1 MPIKLPFGSRGRELP
16 KDLWTKCPGCEEL
29 LYNKRLAGDLWVCS
43 RCGHHFRVRAQA
55 RLALLV
61 DADSFRERDAGLE
74 SVDPLEFVDTKPYP
88 ERLAAAQAA
97 TGLRDAAVWG
107 TATIGGIRIAICVMD
122 FGFMGGSMGSVVGEK
137 VTRAAEAA
145 LAERI
150 PLLTVAASGGA
161 RMQEGTLAL
170 MQLAKTCAALER
182 LAQAGIPYL
191 SLMTDPTTGGVYAS
205 FAALGDVNLAEPG
218 ALIGFA
224 GARVAAGTI
233 AEELPPGFQR
243 AEFLLEHGFV
253 DRIVPR
259 VRLRDELVLLL
270 RLLRPLDP
278 ARLEHMGNGTARV
291 PMLVAMADGANALAT
306 AIVGSQGG
314 NGAAKAA
321 AAAAAKAAAQPDVRT
336 TRAPLPQRQSED
348 EVWERVLLARDPARP
363 HTRELAQAIGT
374 DFVELHG
381 DRHFRDDPAVVGGLF
396 RVGGRAAVIVGHQKG
411 SDTTENIRRN
421 FGMPHPEGYRKAQRL
436 FALAERFGLPV
447 VTTIDTPGAFPG
459 PASEERGVAEAIARS
474 IMQMSALRTP
484 VVAVLTGEGGSG
496 GALAIAV
503 GDTVLALENAI
514 YSVISPEG
522 CASILWRSPDR
533 ARAAAAAMRITAPEQ
548 ILLGIVDEVVP
559 EPAGGAQR
567 DPTVTSRRLRE
578 AITAQLE
585 RLTAVPLDEL
595 LAARYRRYRELGTYR
610 TVEGVAGVHVPE
622 RPSLAGRLRQLL
634 DAGVGR
640 IAAPSEAVTGARSG
654 GAMADEAAYDAPLRE
669 DV

>member
-1 MPIKLPFGSRGRELP
+1 
-16 KDLWTKCPGCEEL
+16 
-29 LYNKRLAGDLWVCS
+29 
-43 RCGHHFRVRAQA
+43 
-55 RLALLV
+55 
-61 DADSFRERDAGLE
+61 
-74 SVDPLEFVDTKPYP
+74 
-88 ERLAAAQAA
+88 
-97 TGLRDAAVWG
+97 
-107 TATIGGIRIAICVMD
+107 
-122 FGFMGGSMGSVVGEK
+122 
-137 VTRAAEAA
+137 
-145 LAERI
+145 
-150 PLLTVAASGGA
+150 VAASGGA

-182 LAQAGIPYL
+182 LAQGGVPFV

-259 VRLRDELVLLL
+259 ARLRDELVLLL

-278 ARLEHMGNGTARV
+278 ARLELTVNGTARV
-291 PMLVAMADGANALAT
+291 PMLGAVADGANALAT

-314 NGAAKAA
+314 DRGNGAAKTRAQS
-321 AAAAAKAAAQPDVRT
+321 AAKAAAQPDVRT
-336 TRAPLPQRQSED
+336 TRASLPERQSED
-348 EVWERVLLARDPARP
+348 DVWERVLLARDPARP

-381 DRHFRDDPAVVGGLF
+381 DRLFRDDPAIVGGLV
-396 RVGGRAAVIVGHQKG
+396 RIGGRAAVIVGHQKG

-503 GDTVLALENAI
+503 GDTVVALENAI

-522 CASILWRSPDR
+522 CASILWRSPER
-533 ARAAAAAMRITAPEQ
+533 ARTAAAAMRITAAEQ
-548 ILLGIVDEVVP
+548 VLLGVVDEVVP

-567 DPTVTSRRLRE
+567 DPAVTARRLRE
-578 AITAQLE
+578 AIMAQLE

-595 LAARYRRYRELGTYR
+595 LAARYRRYRELGAYR

-640 IAAPSEAVTGARSG
+640 IGAPAEAVTGARSG
-654 GAMADEAAYDAPLRE
+654 GPPADEAAYDAPLRE